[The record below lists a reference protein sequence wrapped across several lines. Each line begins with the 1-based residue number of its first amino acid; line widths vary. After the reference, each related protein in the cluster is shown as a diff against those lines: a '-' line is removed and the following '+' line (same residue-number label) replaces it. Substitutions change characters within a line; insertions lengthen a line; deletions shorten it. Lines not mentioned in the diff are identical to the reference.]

1 MRDLSRWPHAG
12 PTSAGRA
19 LAALTAL
26 AAAFTIASCKDKSAE
41 TTTSPSSAGPAA
53 TSGGAPSS
61 AGGPSTAASTAAFD
75 KPRKPDGPISIRIIT
90 NNSSSFWTAM
100 EKGMEEGKKEAN
112 CEAQKVVPSGATPT
126 QNDQKAAFE
135 QQVAAN
141 VDGIAVTPIDP
152 DAFAPVIDSA
162 IDKGI
167 PVVTF
172 DSDSAKSKRLAY
184 IGTNN
189 FEAGKKAGE
198 QAVKLLPNGGKFVA
212 FVGNMSAQNA
222 RDRYNGFLDA
232 VKGHNIEP
240 LQEPFQDKADK
251 TGAAY
256 RNVQD
261 AITKYGD
268 KINLLLGIWS
278 YNGPA
283 IIDTVHNQR
292 MDGKVKIIAF
302 DGDPKTLDA
311 LAKGTVDAAVVQKP
325 YEFGRLCTKLLAL
338 INRKGFKAAMDE
350 MKPEFDKLGMTVKDN
365 VVDTGVEVIT
375 PGPSATE
382 FLKKLKEKGLET
394 T

>member
-1 MRDLSRWPHAG
+1 MRDSSRRLRAG
-12 PTSAGRA
+12 TAPGLRA
-19 LAALTAL
+19 FYAAAAV
-26 AAAFTIASCKDKSAE
+26 AAAFALSSCKDKSSE
-41 TTTSPSSAGPAA
+41 TTTTPQSGPPA
-53 TSGGAPSS
+53 TSGGSPTS
-61 AGGPSTAASTAAFD
+61 AGTPAGATTAFD

-100 EKGMEEGKKEAN
+100 EKGMEDGKKEAG

-126 QNDQKAAFE
+126 HNDQKAAFE

-141 VDGIAVTPIDP
+141 VDGIAVTPIEP

-189 FEAGKKAGE
+189 YEAGKKAGE
-198 QAVKLLPNGGKFVA
+198 QAVKLLPSGGKFVA

-222 RDRYNGFLDA
+222 RDRYQGFLDA

-256 RNVQD
+256 RNVAD

-268 KINLLLGIWS
+268 KINLFLGIWS

-283 IIDTVHNQR
+283 IIDEVGKAKLN
-292 MDGKVKIIAF
+292 GKVKIVAF

-311 LAKGTVDAAVVQKP
+311 LKNGTVDAAVVQKP
-325 YEFGRLCTKLLAL
+325 YEFGRLCTKLLTL

-365 VVDTGVEVIT
+365 IVDTGVEVIT

>member
-1 MRDLSRWPHAG
+1 LALS
-12 PTSAGRA
+12 
-19 LAALTAL
+19 
-26 AAAFTIASCKDKSAE
+26 SCKDTAGTGTPPSGGG
-41 TTTSPSSAGPAA
+41 TSGSGSGAASSGSAGA
-53 TSGGAPSS
+53 SS
-61 AGGPSTAASTAAFD
+61 AFD
-75 KPRKPDGPISIRIIT
+75 KPRKADGSVAVRIIT

-100 EKGMEEGKKEAN
+100 EKGMEDGKVEAG

-126 QNDQKAAFE
+126 HNDQKAAFE
-135 QQVAAN
+135 QQVAAD
-141 VDGIAVTPIDP
+141 VDGIAVTPIEP

-162 IDKGI
+162 IEKGI

-172 DSDSAKSKRLAY
+172 DSDSVGSKRLAY

-189 FEAGKKAGE
+189 YEAGKKAGE
-198 QAVKLLPNGGKFVA
+198 QAVKLLPSGGKFVA

-222 RDRYNGFLDA
+222 RDRYQGFLDA

-256 RNVQD
+256 RNVAD

-268 KINLLLGIWS
+268 KINLFLGIWS

-283 IIDTVHNQR
+283 IIDEVGKAKLT
-292 MDGKVKIIAF
+292 GKVKIVAF

-311 LAKGTVDAAVVQKP
+311 LSKGTVDAAIVQKP
-325 YEFGRLCTKLLAL
+325 YEFGRLSTKLLTL
-338 INRKGFKAAMDE
+338 INRKGMKSAMEE
-350 MKPEFDKLGMTVKDN
+350 MKSEFDKLGMTVKDN
-365 VVDTGVEVIT
+365 VIDTGVEVVT

>member
-1 MRDLSRWPHAG
+1 MRDNSRCSRHGSP
-12 PTSAGRA
+12 AGRLA
-19 LAALTAL
+19 LLAL
-26 AAAFTIASCKDKSAE
+26 AAAATTLGVTACKDKSA
-41 TTTSPSSAGPAA
+41 TTPGTM
-53 TSGGAPSS
+53 TSGGPPAS
-61 AGGPSTAASTAAFD
+61 AGAPAGVTTAFD
-75 KPRKPDGPISIRIIT
+75 KPRKPDGPIAIRIIT
-90 NNSSSFWTAM
+90 NNASSFWTAM
-100 EKGMEEGKKEAN
+100 EKGMEDGKKEVG
-112 CEAQKVVPSGATPT
+112 CEAQKVVPAGATPT
-126 QNDQKAAFE
+126 NNDQKAAFE

-141 VDGIAVTPIDP
+141 VDGIAVTPIEP
-152 DAFAPVIDSA
+152 DAFAPVIDGA

-172 DSDSAKSKRLAY
+172 DSDSPKSKRLAY
-184 IGTNN
+184 VGTNN
-189 FEAGKKAGE
+189 YEAGKKAGE

-222 RDRYNGFLDA
+222 RDRYQGFLDA

-283 IIDTVHNQR
+283 IIDTVANQK
-292 MDGKVKIIAF
+292 MTGKVKIIAF

-325 YEFGRLCTKLLAL
+325 YEFGRLCTKLLYL
-338 INRKGFKAAMDE
+338 INRKGLKAAMEE
-350 MKPEFDKLGMTVKDN
+350 MKPELDKLGMTVKDN
-365 VVDTGVEVIT
+365 IVDTGVEVIT

>member
-1 MRDLSRWPHAG
+1 LIAAFAVASAVAALAG
-12 PTSAGRA
+12 CKDKAQDTGTAGGTVPPTSAGA
-19 LAALTAL
+19 PAGQ
-26 AAAFTIASCKDKSAE
+26 
-41 TTTSPSSAGPAA
+41 TT
-53 TSGGAPSS
+53 
-61 AGGPSTAASTAAFD
+61 AFD
-75 KPRKPDGPISIRIIT
+75 APRKPDGNVAVRIIT
-90 NNSSSFWTAM
+90 NNSSSFWTGM
-100 EKGMEEGKKEAN
+100 EKGMEDGKAEVC
-112 CEAQKVVPSGATPT
+112 CESQKVVPSGATPT

-152 DAFAPVIDSA
+152 DAFAPVIDKA
-162 IDKGI
+162 IEQKI

-172 DSDSAKSKRLAY
+172 DSDSPKSKRLAY
-184 IGTNN
+184 VGTNN

-198 QAVKLLPNGGKFVA
+198 EAVKLLPNGGKFVA

-222 RDRYNGFLDA
+222 IDRYNGFLEA

-256 RNVQD
+256 RNVAD

-268 KINLLLGIWS
+268 KINLFLGIWS

-283 IIDTVHNQR
+283 IIDEVAKAKLT
-292 MDGKVKIIAF
+292 GKVKIVAF

-311 LAKGTVDAAVVQKP
+311 LSKGTVDAAVVQKP
-325 YEFGRLCTKLLAL
+325 YEFGRLCTKLLFL
-338 INRKGFKAAMDE
+338 INRKGLKAAMED
-350 MKPEFDKLGMTVKDN
+350 MKPDFDKLGMTVKDN
-365 VVDTGVEVIT
+365 IVDTGVEVIT